1 MQYQFTLQ
9 YLDGYLNEV
18 VEVEEPK
25 GFSDGFNSK
34 LERDIDFHGVF
45 FMLSS
50 ENITLEF
57 AEQGRQIFKQA
68 KEEKGFD
75 FIVILNINRRA
86 VPTDPFETVYVGRAI
101 TEELS
106 FDRDYARVSFQETNA
121 LIDINNNKDLEVDAT
136 SAEDISGDPI
146 TPPSLESIELRGR
159 DIRAVWGL
167 SSETG
172 GILASVNPP
181 AGTSITVTPNVL
193 DLLGQEIEYEGGQK
207 GYRNSKLAQG
217 NDSSFPNRYFVGG
230 QLVVRSDGFYPDA
243 EIQISGSFQKQLYP
257 PTTGGVTLYLVE
269 ILVDPD
275 GIDPTTYT
283 YTQVQRVEVADPD
296 GAYSLTKTIDFV
308 KGKNKYVGLALESD
322 LVPVSSLLFDVFFAL
337 DQFILT
343 AETSFPSTL
352 IKGYKFFDVLAHNI
366 EVISGQNLLSSTYLD
381 GGTLDLLYESNG
393 WQLRSFTNPVI
404 GSFSQRMNS
413 LKSAFNLGDG
423 LEQEKYTGSE
433 KIVVE
438 PMSYFYRD
446 VELIAFTEVEGD
458 TYREDPSDSFL
469 FNKIELGFAKDSTGE
484 NVPGSSEDVHTNL
497 QAKTPVNQLQDSYSW
512 ISEHIASDIVIELIR
527 RENIRKRPNESTDYD
542 DDLFLLDCIDDSGIE
557 LAYNFDKGLQSTGI
571 TNFDTSSNGRFNL
584 RFNMFNHGIT
594 TNTTTEGKESTDLQ
608 TITKYRQAKGLDK
621 RIVYTNTATD
631 TTLGDPSQFAPPALG
646 APTLDGSAQIGE
658 FTTLLKPNE
667 ITFRVGLLSS
677 ELQLILDAHKNVAE
691 EGNYGYITIINPLGE
706 TKQGWLL
713 SMTYTEVDKIAEIT
727 LIEKA

>member
-1 MQYQFTLQ
+1 
-9 YLDGYLNEV
+9 
-18 VEVEEPK
+18 
-25 GFSDGFNSK
+25 
-34 LERDIDFHGVF
+34 
-45 FMLSS
+45 
-50 ENITLEF
+50 
-57 AEQGRQIFKQA
+57 
-68 KEEKGFD
+68 
-75 FIVILNINRRA
+75 
-86 VPTDPFETVYVGRAI
+86 
-101 TEELS
+101 
-106 FDRDYARVSFQETNA
+106 
-121 LIDINNNKDLEVDAT
+121 
-136 SAEDISGDPI
+136 
-146 TPPSLESIELRGR
+146 
-159 DIRAVWGL
+159 
-167 SSETG
+167 
-172 GILASVNPP
+172 
-181 AGTSITVTPNVL
+181 
-193 DLLGQEIEYEGGQK
+193 
-207 GYRNSKLAQG
+207 
-217 NDSSFPNRYFVGG
+217 
-230 QLVVRSDGFYPDA
+230 
-243 EIQISGSFQKQLYP
+243 
-257 PTTGGVTLYLVE
+257 
-269 ILVDPD
+269 
-275 GIDPTTYT
+275 
-283 YTQVQRVEVADPD
+283 
-296 GAYSLTKTIDFV
+296 
-308 KGKNKYVGLALESD
+308 
-322 LVPVSSLLFDVFFAL
+322 
-337 DQFILT
+337 
-343 AETSFPSTL
+343 
-352 IKGYKFFDVLAHNI
+352 
-366 EVISGQNLLSSTYLD
+366 
-381 GGTLDLLYESNG
+381 
-393 WQLRSFTNPVI
+393 
-404 GSFSQRMNS
+404 MNS
-413 LKSAFNLGDG
+413 LKSAFNLGYG
-423 LEQEKYTGSE
+423 LEQEKYTVSE